1 MSDYYGVLGVSRNA
15 SENEIRQA
23 YRKLARQH
31 HPDVNRE
38 DKSSEELFKSINEA
52 YSVLSDQSKRRRY
65 DRHGDNWEH
74 SKRLEQ
80 EQARSR
86 RSSRIDWPHSS
97 GGDDLLGGSSGQ
109 GSIFDRLF
117 SNLGGERAQP
127 RAAEYPVEITLEE
140 ANQGSLR
147 VLGLESGR
155 RIEVKIPAGVDT
167 GSRVHI
173 PARGTG
179 QGEIYLVVS
188 VRPHAGFQRRGKD
201 LYSDVD
207 VPLEDAI
214 LGGDVNV
221 TTLTGQVSLTIPPE
235 TQNGQ
240 RFRLAR
246 RGMPDLNNPSSKGS
260 LYATVKVTLP
270 TGLSGQEREL
280 FQAIKD
286 LRNGAGPESG
296 PANDAPANNSDESES
311 AQDNGHGGEQNQS

>member
-1 MSDYYGVLGVSRNA
+1 MSDYYGVLGVSRTA
-15 SENEIRQA
+15 SESEIRQA

-38 DKSSEELFKSINEA
+38 DNASEERFKSINEA
-52 YSVLSDQSKRRRY
+52 YSVLSDKSKRRRY
-65 DRHGDNWEH
+65 DRYGDNWEH
-74 SKRLEQ
+74 SERLDQ

-86 RSSRIDWPHSS
+86 RMSGFDWSDLS
-97 GGDDLLGGSSGQ
+97 GGDPFSESSSGR

-117 SNLGGERAQP
+117 SNMGGEHSRP
-127 RAAEYPVEITLEE
+127 RAAEYPVEVTLEE
-140 ANQGSLR
+140 AYQGSAR

-188 VRPHAGFQRRGKD
+188 VRPHASFQRRGKD
-201 LYSDVD
+201 LYSDVE

-221 TTLTGQVSLTIPPE
+221 STLTGKVALTVPPE

-240 RFRLAR
+240 RFRLAG
-246 RGMPDLNNPSSKGS
+246 RGMPDLNNPSAKGS

-270 TGLSGQEREL
+270 TGLSAQERDL
-280 FQAIKD
+280 FQEIKN
-286 LRNGAGPESG
+286 LRNGSKQ
-296 PANDAPANNSDESES
+296 PAATEDSDS
-311 AQDNGHGGEQNQS
+311 AQANGLGGNDS

>member
-1 MSDYYGVLGVSRNA
+1 MSDYYDALGVSRNA
-15 SENEIRQA
+15 SEHEIRQA
-23 YRKLARQH
+23 YRKLARRH

-38 DKSSEELFKSINEA
+38 DKSSEERFKSINEA
-52 YSVLSDQSKRRRY
+52 YSVLSDKDKRRRY

-74 SKRLEQ
+74 SERLEQ
-80 EQARSR
+80 EQGRGR
-86 RSSRIDWPHSS
+86 RVGRFDFSDFS
-97 GGDDLLGGSSGQ
+97 GGDPFPAGSSGP
-109 GSIFDRLF
+109 GGIFDRLF

-127 RAAEYPVEITLEE
+127 RAAQYPVEVTLEE
-140 ANQGSLR
+140 AFQGSLR
-147 VLGLESGR
+147 VLGLENGR

-179 QGEIYLVVS
+179 QGELYLAVS
-188 VRPHAGFQRRGKD
+188 VRSHAGFQRRGKD

-221 TTLTGQVSLTIPPE
+221 STLTGQVSLTIPPE

-240 RFRLAR
+240 RFRLAG

-270 TGLSGQEREL
+270 TGLSDQEKEL
-280 FQAIKD
+280 FQTIKT
-286 LRNGAGPESG
+286 LRSAANQTSGPE
-296 PANDAPANNSDESES
+296 ARVS
-311 AQDNGHGGEQNQS
+311 AQNTEHKGKENQS

>member
-1 MSDYYGVLGVSRNA
+1 MADYYGVLGVSRNVN
-15 SENEIRQA
+15 ENEIRQA

-38 DKSSEELFKSINEA
+38 DRASEERFKSINEA
-52 YSVLSDQSKRRRY
+52 YSVLSDPDKRRRY
-65 DRHGDNWEH
+65 DRYGDNWEH
-74 SKRLEQ
+74 SERIEQ

-86 RSSRIDWPHSS
+86 RRGVFNWSDQDD
-97 GGDDLLGGSSGQ
+97 GDLFATASSGQ

-117 SNLGGERAQP
+117 STMGGGVSQP
-127 RAAEYPVEITLEE
+127 GATEYPVEVTLEE
-140 ANQGSLR
+140 AYQGSTR

-155 RIEVKIPAGVDT
+155 RIEVKIPTGVDN

-188 VRPHAGFQRRGKD
+188 VRPHASFQRRGKD
-201 LYSDVD
+201 LYSDVE

-214 LGGDVNV
+214 LGGDVDV
-221 TTLTGQVSLTIPPE
+221 ATLTGRVSLTIPPE

-240 RFRLAR
+240 RFRLAG
-246 RGMPDLNNPSSKGS
+246 RGMPDLNSSSAKGS

-270 TGLSGQEREL
+270 TGLGDQEREL
-280 FQAIKD
+280 FRKIKN
-286 LRNGAGPESG
+286 LRIGQEADKTARNNGAEAKKG
-296 PANDAPANNSDESES
+296 D
-311 AQDNGHGGEQNQS
+311 HGD

>member
-15 SENEIRQA
+15 SESEIRQA

-74 SKRLEQ
+74 SERLEQ
-80 EQARSR
+80 EQARGR
-86 RSSRIDWPHSS
+86 RMGRFDWPDLS
-97 GGDDLLGGSSGQ
+97 GEDGFATGTSGQ

-127 RAAEYPVEITLEE
+127 RPAEYPVQVTLEE
-140 ANQGSLR
+140 ADQGSLR

-188 VRPHAGFQRRGKD
+188 VRSHAGFQRQGKD

-221 TTLTGQVSLTIPPE
+221 ATLTGQVSLTIPPE

-240 RFRLAR
+240 RFRLAG
-246 RGMPDLNNPSSKGS
+246 RGMPDLNNPSNKGS

-280 FQAIKD
+280 FQAIKA
-286 LRNGAGPESG
+286 LRNGANHKVGRETSPE
-296 PANDAPANNSDESES
+296 ASES
-311 AQDNGHGGEQNQS
+311 PQDTGHRGDKKQ